1 LCAGRNAGNKRPERG
16 VDGCAPGHRASA
28 PAPPLHFLIFIS
40 SHPPT
45 PIEGCGPTL
54 TERSTSL
61 GPATLPESPP
71 SLMAASPPPL
81 PVAHFSNNTHEP
93 SSSPPYSSSRST
105 VLAVSSRAALKTKT
119 CAVFSRYTQVD
130 TRGHDRAAAQNFCT
144 VLRLLLTTVLKPLSD
159 A

>member
-1 LCAGRNAGNKRPERG
+1 
-16 VDGCAPGHRASA
+16 
-28 PAPPLHFLIFIS
+28 
-40 SHPPT
+40 
-45 PIEGCGPTL
+45 
-54 TERSTSL
+54 
-61 GPATLPESPP
+61 
-71 SLMAASPPPL
+71 MAASPPPL

-159 A
+159 ASSQRIENVGAGGGGHARTRTGTDGHGRHASLDAQYVSSVSRPGADTDRIHRILTGYGGYGPDTVNTYLG

>member
-1 LCAGRNAGNKRPERG
+1 
-16 VDGCAPGHRASA
+16 
-28 PAPPLHFLIFIS
+28 
-40 SHPPT
+40 
-45 PIEGCGPTL
+45 
-54 TERSTSL
+54 
-61 GPATLPESPP
+61 
-71 SLMAASPPPL
+71 MAASPPPL

-159 A
+159 ASSQRIENVGTVGGGHARTRTGTDGHVFTLDVRCVFFVFRNDLETQCILCIQRWQSPATHISYN